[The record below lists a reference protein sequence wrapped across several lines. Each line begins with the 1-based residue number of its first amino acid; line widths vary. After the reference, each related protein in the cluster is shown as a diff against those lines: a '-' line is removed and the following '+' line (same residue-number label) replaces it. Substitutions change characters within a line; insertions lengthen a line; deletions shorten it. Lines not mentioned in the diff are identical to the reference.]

1 MKITTK
7 KIHKGEYNVYRG
19 NVFVGNITN
28 WTESGEWAAFDEN
41 NEWIGTLSTKK
52 DCLLMCY

>member
-7 KIHKGEYNVYRG
+7 RICRGDYNVYKNG
-19 NVFVGNITN
+19 EFVGNISN

-41 NEWIGTLSTKK
+41 NEWIGTLPTKK